1 MRPEPAIEGRQT
13 ESAGRL
19 IVVAFLLAVAT
30 GPAGAQEALGRLFFT
45 EQQRQDLDRRRQA
58 NIQETTVVVDSLVTV
73 NGQVSRASGKN
84 TTWINGVPQ
93 TSTRKPHDPARV
105 TLPGAEGEPSVTVK
119 VGQTLDK
126 VRGEIRD
133 PSSSGKTGTPPA
145 PGNSGGRTETP
156 PAPGNSSGSTETQLP
171 PRNP

>member
-1 MRPEPAIEGRQT
+1 M

-19 IVVAFLLAVAT
+19 IVGALLLAVAT
-30 GPAGAQEALGRLFFT
+30 GPAAAQETLGRLFFT

-58 NIQETTVVVDSLVTV
+58 NIQEATVVVDSLVTV
-73 NGQVSRASGKN
+73 NGQVSRSSGKS

-93 TSTRKPHDPARV
+93 TSTRRPHDPTKV

-119 VGQTLDK
+119 IGQTLDK

-133 PSSSGKTGTPPA
+133 PASNVKV
-145 PGNSGGRTETP
+145 ETP
-156 PAPGNSSGSTETQLP
+156 PAP
-171 PRNP
+171 RNP

>member
-1 MRPEPAIEGRQT
+1 MRPKPASEARQT
-13 ESAGRL
+13 ASAVRL
-19 IVVAFLLAVAT
+19 IVGALLLAFAT

-58 NIQETTVVVDSLVTV
+58 NIQETTVFVDSLVTV
-73 NGQVSRASGKN
+73 NGQVSRSSGKS

-93 TSTRKPHDPARV
+93 TSTRRPHDPARV

-119 VGQTLDK
+119 IGQTLDK

-133 PSSSGKTGTPPA
+133 PASVKV
-145 PGNSGGRTETP
+145 ETP
-156 PAPGNSSGSTETQLP
+156 PAA
-171 PRNP
+171 RNP